1 VYGIPY
7 NAILLEE
14 GMLSVK
20 GGIMTEDVRPSGTYR
35 TLDEQREVL
44 TPAEERFEKARQ
56 TIGLVLGP
64 IVFLVMYFLPLP
76 LERDQHTLAA
86 ILSFTIV
93 YWLSEAIPIPV
104 TAILSLALAV
114 LLNIPQ
120 VGPNADD
127 APGDIVFG
135 AFMDPVIFLFIGAFI
150 IAQAMVTHGLD
161 RRFAFRILSLPGVS
175 NSTYGVIIAFG
186 AIAATIS
193 SVISNTTTCAM
204 LLPIGLG
211 MMGALGGLVKEQSDT
226 ERDVSR
232 LRFGTALMLM
242 ISYAA
247 GVGGLL
253 TPIGTPPNLI
263 GIGFIEEETDTTITF
278 FSWVLAALP
287 ICLLMFVALCTIL
300 ILLNRPE
307 VRQISGAR
315 EYIDEE
321 RSKLGPFSRG
331 ERNTL
336 IVFIVAVSLWML
348 PGIIALI
355 FGDESTIYGVVYSRL
370 DEGTVA
376 IVAAA
381 LLFILP
387 VNWAERRFTMNWN
400 EAARI
405 DWGTIILFGCGIAL
419 GTLLS
424 DTGLAETIG
433 KGIAD
438 ALGFTSLLAVSA
450 VAALIAII
458 ISETTSNTA
467 SATIVVPI
475 VIPIAAAAGLNPV
488 VPALAAV
495 FGASF
500 GFMLPVSTP
509 QNAVVYGSGMIPI
522 TKMVRSGIVF
532 DILGIILIVLLIPIM
547 ARVVGFV

>member
-1 VYGIPY
+1 
-7 NAILLEE
+7 
-14 GMLSVK
+14 
-20 GGIMTEDVRPSGTYR
+20 MTEDIRPGGTYR
-35 TLDEQREVL
+35 TLAEQREVL

-56 TIGLVLGP
+56 TIGLFLGP
-64 IVFLVMYFLPLP
+64 IVFLIMYLIPLP
-76 LERDQHTLAA
+76 LEQNQQTLVA

-104 TAILSLALAV
+104 TAVIALALCV
-114 LLNIPQ
+114 LLNVPD
-120 VGPNADD
+120 VGPNAEDS
-127 APGDIVFG
+127 PGDIVFG
-135 AFMDPVIFLFIGAFI
+135 SFSDDTIFLFIGAFI

-161 RRFAFRILSLPGVS
+161 RRFAFRILSLPGVAR
-175 NSTYGVIIAFG
+175 STYGVIIAFG
-186 AIAATIS
+186 AIAASIS
-193 SVISNTTTCAM
+193 AFISNTATCAM

-211 MMGALGGLVKEQSDT
+211 MMGAIGGMVSEQSDT
-226 ERDVSR
+226 DRDVTR

-247 GVGGLL
+247 GVGGLA

-263 GIGFIEEETDTTITF
+263 GIGFIEAETDARITF
-278 FSWVLAALP
+278 FDWVLAALP
-287 ICLLMFVALCTIL
+287 ICLAMFVFLCVIL

-307 VRQISGAR
+307 VRRVSGAE
-315 EYIDEE
+315 EYVNEE

-336 IVFIVAVSLWML
+336 IVFGTAVALWVL
-348 PGIIALI
+348 PGATALI
-355 FGDESTIYGVVYSRL
+355 FGDESQIYSLLYSRL

-376 IVAAA
+376 IIAAA
-381 LLFILP
+381 LLFLLP
-387 VNWAERRFTMNWN
+387 VDWSERRFTMNWN
-400 EAARI
+400 EAVRI
-405 DWGTIILFGCGIAL
+405 DWGTIILFGSGIAL

-424 DTGLAETIG
+424 ETGVAEILG

-450 VAALIAII
+450 VSALIAIL

-488 VPALAAV
+488 IPALAAV

-500 GFMLPVSTP
+500 GFMMPVSTP
-509 QNAVVYGSGMIPI
+509 QNAVVYGSGLIPI

-532 DILGIILIVLLIPIM
+532 DIIGIILIVALIPIM
-547 ARVVGFV
+547 ARLVGLV

>member
-1 VYGIPY
+1 
-7 NAILLEE
+7 
-14 GMLSVK
+14 
-20 GGIMTEDVRPSGTYR
+20 MTDSVRPTGTYK
-35 TLDEQREVL
+35 TFDEQREVL
-44 TPAEERFEKARQ
+44 TPAEQRFEKARQ
-56 TIGLVLGP
+56 TIGLFLGP
-64 IVFLVMYFLPLP
+64 VAFLIMYFLPLP
-76 LERDQHTLAA
+76 LPRDQHTLAA
-86 ILSFTIV
+86 ILVFTII

-104 TAILSLALAV
+104 TAILALALCV
-114 LLNIPQ
+114 LFNVPD

-135 AFMDPVIFLFIGAFI
+135 AFMDPVIFLFLGAFVL
-150 IAQAMVTHGLD
+150 AQAMITHGLD
-161 RRFAFRILSLPGVS
+161 RRFAFLVLSLPRVGR
-175 NSTYGVIIAFG
+175 STYGVIIAFG
-186 AIAATIS
+186 AIAALLS
-193 SVISNTTTCAM
+193 AFISNTTTAAM

-211 MMGALGGLVKEQSDT
+211 MMGALGTMVTEQSDT
-226 ERDVSR
+226 DRDVSR

-242 ISYAA
+242 ISYGA

-263 GIGFIEEETDTTITF
+263 GIAFIEQETDITISF
-278 FSWVLAALP
+278 FEWVITAFP
-287 ICLLMFVALCTIL
+287 IVLLMFIALCTIL

-307 VRQISGAR
+307 VGRISGAE
-315 EYIDEE
+315 EYIAEE
-321 RSKLGPFSRG
+321 RSKLGPFSTG

-336 IVFIVAVSLWML
+336 IAFAVAVSLWVL
-348 PGIIALI
+348 PGLTALI
-355 FGDESTIYGVVYSRL
+355 FGDESTVYGLLSSRL

-376 IVAAA
+376 IIAAA
-381 LLFILP
+381 LLFALP
-387 VNWAERRFTMNWN
+387 INWAERRFTMNWN
-400 EAARI
+400 QASRI

-433 KGIAD
+433 NGIANG
-438 ALGFTSLLAVSA
+438 LGFTSLAAVSA
-450 VAALIAII
+450 VSALIAII

-475 VIPIAAAAGLNPV
+475 VIPIAAAAGLDPL

-500 GFMLPVSTP
+500 GFMMPVSTP

-522 TKMVRSGIVF
+522 TKMVRSGAVF
-532 DILGIILIVLLIPIM
+532 DIIGLILIVLLIPVM
-547 ARVVGFV
+547 AGLILAA

>member
-1 VYGIPY
+1 MSGVTGGG
-7 NAILLEE
+7 A
-14 GMLSVK
+14 LS
-20 GGIMTEDVRPSGTYR
+20 EDVRPGGTYK
-35 TLDEQREVL
+35 TLAEQREVL
-44 TPAEERFEKARQ
+44 TPAEERFERYRQ
-56 TIGLVLGP
+56 TIGLILGP

-76 LERDQHTLAA
+76 LPRDQHTLAA

-104 TAILSLALAV
+104 TAILALALAV
-114 LLNIPQ
+114 LFNVPA
-120 VGPNADD
+120 VGPNAED

-135 AFMDPVIFLFIGAFI
+135 AFADPVIFLFIGAFV
-150 IAQAMVTHGLD
+150 IAQAMTTHGLD
-161 RRFAFRILSLPGVS
+161 RRFAFRILSIPGVS

-186 AIAATIS
+186 LIAATIS
-193 SVISNTTTCAM
+193 SVISNTTTAAM

-211 MMGALGGLVKEQSDT
+211 MMGALGGLVKDQSDT

-242 ISYAA
+242 ISYGA

-263 GIGFIEEETDTTITF
+263 GIGFIEEETGIRITF
-278 FSWVLAALP
+278 FDWVLAAFP
-287 ICLLMFVALCTIL
+287 IVVLMFIALCVIL
-300 ILLNRPE
+300 ILLNHPE
-307 VRQISGAR
+307 VRRISGAS
-315 EYIDEE
+315 EYVNEE
-321 RSKLGPFSRG
+321 RSKLGPISRG

-336 IVFIVAVSLWML
+336 IVFIVAVSLWIL
-348 PGIIALI
+348 PGFSALI
-355 FGDESTIYGVVYSRL
+355 FGDESKVYSILYSRL

-387 VNWAERRFTMNWN
+387 VNWAERRFTLNWN
-400 EAARI
+400 EASRI
-405 DWGTIILFGCGIAL
+405 DWGTIILFGSGIAL

-424 DTGLAETIG
+424 ETGLAETMG
-433 KGIAD
+433 NGIAKT
-438 ALGFTSLLAVSA
+438 LGFTSLFAVSA
-450 VAALIAII
+450 VAALIAIL

-475 VIPIAAAAGLNPV
+475 VIPIANAAGLDPV
-488 VPALAAV
+488 IPALAAV

-500 GFMLPVSTP
+500 GFMMPVSTP

-522 TKMVRSGIVF
+522 TKMVRSGIAF
-532 DILGIILIVLLIPIM
+532 DIIGLILIVLLIPIM

>member
-1 VYGIPY
+1 LALQEV
-7 NAILLEE
+7 
-14 GMLSVK
+14 
-20 GGIMTEDVRPSGTYR
+20 GIMTEDVRPTGTYR

-56 TIGLVLGP
+56 TIGLILGP
-64 IVFLVMYFLPLP
+64 IVFLIMYFAPLP
-76 LERDQHTLAA
+76 LERNQHTLAA
-86 ILSFTIV
+86 ILSFVIV

-104 TAILSLALAV
+104 TAMLGLALAV
-114 LLNIPQ
+114 LFNVPAI
-120 VGPNADD
+120 GPNADD

-135 AFMDPVIFLFIGAFI
+135 AFADPVIFLFIGAFV
-150 IAQAMVTHGLD
+150 IAQAMITHGLD
-161 RRFAFRILSLPGVS
+161 RRFAFRILSIPGVS
-175 NSTYGVIIAFG
+175 SSTYGVIIAFG

-226 ERDVSR
+226 ERDVTR

-263 GIGFIEEETDTTITF
+263 GIGFIEEETDIRITF
-278 FSWVLAALP
+278 FDWVLAALP
-287 ICLLMFVALCTIL
+287 ICLLMFVALCVIL
-300 ILLNRPE
+300 ILLNHPE
-307 VRQISGAR
+307 VRRISGAT
-315 EYIDEE
+315 EYVNEE

-336 IVFIVAVSLWML
+336 IVFAVAVTLWIL
-348 PGIIALI
+348 PGLSALV
-355 FGDESTIYGVVYSRL
+355 FGEESQIYSVLYSRL

-381 LLFILP
+381 LLFVLP
-387 VNWAERRFTMNWN
+387 VNWAERRFTLNWN

-405 DWGTIILFGCGIAL
+405 DWGTIILFGSGIAL
-419 GTLLS
+419 GTMLS
-424 DTGLAETIG
+424 ESGLAETLG
-433 KGIAD
+433 KGIAET
-438 ALGFTSLLAVSA
+438 LGFTSLVAVSA
-450 VAALIAII
+450 VAALIAIL

-488 VPALAAV
+488 IPALAAV

-509 QNAVVYGSGMIPI
+509 QNAVVYGSGLIPI

-532 DILGIILIVLLIPIM
+532 DIIGIILIVLLVPIM
-547 ARVVGFV
+547 ARLVGFV